1 MFHQTFSDVKRT
13 VEFLEKNLSNENPRA
28 NIYHRFN
35 KETKQL
41 EAPPFKKVDDLHEIK
56 EGEIGWKFFYTD
68 VNWAI
73 PYAPTSLVIQMNPE
87 SSKNYYAIK
96 IELEWEKDK
105 IEEYLSGYQIT
116 YKYAEGDLDSYPN
129 WFDGSLGD
137 PDFSSWKE
145 DMVTLIEDIR
155 KALDMKK
162 EDWKRHYNEKGDKG
176 GV

>member
-13 VEFLEKNLSNENPRA
+13 IEFLEKNLSNENPRA

-35 KETKQL
+35 KETEQL

-105 IEEYLSGYQIT
+105 IEEYLSGYKIT

-137 PDFSSWKE
+137 PDSSSWKE